1 MNKSHFKILIIDDT
15 PANLQLLGQVLNQD
29 YIIQI
34 ATSGK
39 KGLAI
44 AANDQPDLILLDIMM
59 PEMDGFEVCERLK
72 QDNKLAHI
80 PVIFIT
86 ALNDAATEV
95 KCLSVGAVDFINK
108 PINIKLARLR
118 IDNFMERE
126 RLRRE
131 TLIKEQIKLA
141 ANVFNYSHDGILF
154 SDAEN
159 KIIKT
164 NAAFTKITGY
174 LPNEAVGKNPR
185 FLQSGKQN
193 QAFYKTMWEQL
204 LEHEHWD
211 GELCNKHKDGHLFII
226 HTSILIIK
234 GPAGNVQNYLAI
246 FSDITLRKTHEEE
259 LKKIA
264 YFDELTGLPNRTLL
278 NDRMDQGI
286 QQTLR
291 RNNTMAFCFLDLD
304 GFKPVNDSYG
314 HAVGDNLLQQVSERV
329 VHCLRKID
337 TLSRV
342 GGDEFVIL
350 LLDQKSEDEYIA
362 TVDRVLQVIEKPFII
377 EGHSISISVSI
388 GVTLFPQN
396 NSDPDTLLRHADQA
410 MYNAK
415 LQGKNQYSLFDDQQS
430 REYSKESQLLNEIKF
445 ALINKEFVLHYQPKV
460 NLQTR
465 KVIGVEAL
473 IRWEH
478 PERGLL
484 SPADFLPV
492 IENTHWMIKV
502 SDCVI
507 DTALKQLSEWHQA
520 DIKITVS
527 VNVAPCDLTQGDFV
541 EKLRSHLDNYPDLKP
556 KYLELEILETT
567 ALNDIDNVCNIMQ
580 SCIELGVSFSLDD
593 FGTGYSSLTYLKR
606 LPAKALKIDQTFIR
620 DMLVDEEDLAIVI
633 GTLGLAKAF
642 HLEVIAEGVETPEHG
657 DKLIEL
663 GCNLAQGYG
672 IARPMPAHKIND
684 WLQQWE
690 VDEK

>member
-72 QDNKLAHI
+72 QNNKLAHI

>member
-1 MNKSHFKILIIDDT
+1 MNKSRFKILIIDDT